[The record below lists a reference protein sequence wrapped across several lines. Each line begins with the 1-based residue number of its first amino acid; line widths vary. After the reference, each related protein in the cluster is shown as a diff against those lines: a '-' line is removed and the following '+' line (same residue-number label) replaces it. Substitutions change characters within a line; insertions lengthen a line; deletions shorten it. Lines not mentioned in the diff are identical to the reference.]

1 MLINDNNTKSIK
13 IQNRYIKGIRLLW
26 YSLKYIREYI
36 SHRKKSFKNKT
47 FEVSKYGHN
56 HAETIIGVSFTVSIV
71 ESEHTS
77 IRRVIGTAATNEERI
92 ASVRKVRVVA

>member
-1 MLINDNNTKSIK
+1 MLIDDNNTKSIK

-56 HAETIIGVSFTVSIV
+56 HAETIVGVSFASVPV
-71 ESEHTS
+71 EIEHTS
-77 IRRVIGTAATNEERI
+77 IRRVIVIAATIEERPL
-92 ASVRKVRVVA
+92 SVRKVRVVA